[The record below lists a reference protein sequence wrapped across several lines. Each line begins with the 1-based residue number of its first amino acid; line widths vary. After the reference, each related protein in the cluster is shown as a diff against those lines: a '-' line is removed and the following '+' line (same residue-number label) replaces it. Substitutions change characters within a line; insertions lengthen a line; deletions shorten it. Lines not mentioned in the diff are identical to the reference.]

1 MEYAQESIRS
11 AVRVLNRDV
20 ISVAAYCR
28 VSTDSLDQA
37 NSLQNQQMY
46 FDDYI
51 SRHDG
56 WELYDIYAD
65 EGISG
70 TTTKNR
76 NAFNQMLEDAEKGCF
91 DLILTKEISRFA
103 RNTLDSIKYTRRLRE
118 IGVGVIFINDGIN
131 TLDSDAELRL
141 TILASIAQEES
152 RKTSQRVKWGQR
164 RSMERGV
171 VFGLQPFGYNLENGV
186 LTVNEN
192 EAQIVRRIFYE
203 FLQNGKGAHRIAAEF
218 QAEGVA
224 LSPRMKSWSHTAVL
238 RILKNEKYCGDL
250 IQQKTYT
257 PDYLTHAKKRNDGKI
272 DKVTIVSHHQ
282 PIISKEIFDSVQKE
296 LQRRCG
302 SSSSKDGCANRY
314 ALSGKI
320 KCAAC
325 NSAFIRRRKLR
336 QKGREEIRWVCKGG
350 TDGTGKCSCAGS
362 IADSDI
368 KAVLCSMISEITAD
382 NQYIYDE
389 IKSALETVLSRCGG
403 AQKLREKTAKTNE
416 AKERLMKLYLSGE
429 VTEEEYIEAKSRI
442 DKRRSRLIYEMYSE
456 AKSVQSETENKER
469 LCIAESYAR
478 RILSGEEWSE
488 AFFRSLLES
497 VTIYPN
503 RRLEVKFRLMSQS
516 FSARILSGK
525 REIEAYEKEKDIGGC
540 SAPMS
545 VSNPFNSGYGIE

>member
-1 MEYAQESIRS
+1 MI
-11 AVRVLNRDV
+11 LNCD
-20 ISVAAYCR
+20 IIKAAAYCR

-46 FDDYI
+46 FEEYI

-118 IGVGVIFINDGIN
+118 MGVGVIFINDGIN

-171 VFGLQPFGYNLENGV
+171 VFGLQPFGYNLENGR
-186 LTVNEN
+186 LTVNQN
-192 EAQIVRRIFYE
+192 EAQTVRRIFYE
-203 FLQNGKGAHRIAAEF
+203 FLQNGKGSHRIAAEF

-257 PDYLTHAKKRNDGKI
+257 PDYLTHEKKRNDGKFE
-272 DKVTIVSHHQ
+272 KVTIVAHHQ
-282 PIISKEIFDSVQKE
+282 PIISREIFDEAQKE
-296 LQRRCG
+296 LKRRSG
-302 SSSSKDGCANRY
+302 LSSSKDSCANRY
-314 ALSGKI
+314 ALSGRI

-325 NSAFIRRRKLR
+325 NSVFIRRRKSR
-336 QKGREEIRWVCKGG
+336 QNGREEIRWVCKGG
-350 TDGTGKCSCAGS
+350 SAKQEKSGCGGS
-362 IADSDI
+362 LADSDV
-368 KAVLCSMISEITAD
+368 KAVLCSLISEITAD

-389 IKSALETVLSRCGG
+389 IQSALETVFSRYGG
-403 AQKLREKTAKTNE
+403 AQRLRDRTAKVNE

-429 VTEEEYIEAKSRI
+429 ITEEEYIKVKSRL
-442 DKRRSRLIYEMYSE
+442 DKRRDRLIYEMYSE
-456 AKSVQSETENKER
+456 AKNSQSETENRAR
-469 LCIAESYAR
+469 LYKAAGYAQR
-478 RILSGEEWSE
+478 LLSGEEWSE
-488 AFFRSLLES
+488 AFYRSLLES
-497 VTIYPN
+497 VTVYPN
-503 RRLEVKFRLMSQS
+503 RRLEVKFCLLREI